1 MTRAGILIA
10 AALLSAIAAAPAE
23 ARSPIEGRWK
33 KGKLQ
38 IDIKPCG
45 AALCGTVVKASPK
58 QQARAERGSGTEL
71 IGATLIKD
79 IRPAGGNSYRAKVFL
94 ADRNMSASGKITQV
108 SPNQLKVSGC
118 VLAIVCKS
126 ANWVRVQ

>member
-1 MTRAGILIA
+1 MTRAGLLFA
-10 AALLSAIAAAPAE
+10 AALISVIAAAPAD

-58 QQARAERGSGTEL
+58 QQARAERGSGTDL
-71 IGATLIKD
+71 IGATLIRD

-94 ADRNMSASGKITQV
+94 AERNMNASGKITQV
-108 SPNQLKVSGC
+108 SPNHLKVSGC
-118 VLAIVCKS
+118 VLAIICKS
-126 ANWVRVQ
+126 ANWTRVQ

>member
-1 MTRAGILIA
+1 MVKPLLT
-10 AALLSAIAAAPAE
+10 ALLALALATPAQT
-23 ARSPIEGRWK
+23 RSPIEGRWK
-33 KGKLQ
+33 KGNMQ

-45 AALCGTVVKASPK
+45 PTLCGTVVKASAK

-79 IRPAGGNSYRAKVFL
+79 IRLTGPNRYKARVFV
-94 ADRNMSASGKITQV
+94 ADRNVHANGTIRQV

-118 VLAIVCKS
+118 VLLIICKS
-126 ANWVRVQ
+126 ANWTRIH

>member
-1 MTRAGILIA
+1 MTRAGIIA
-10 AALLSAIAAAPAE
+10 ALFAVAVAGTAE

-33 KGKLQ
+33 KGNLQ
-38 IDIKPCG
+38 IDIRPCG
-45 AALCGTVVKASPK
+45 KTLCGTVVKASAK
-58 QQARAERGSGTEL
+58 QQARAERGSGTDL

-79 IRPAGGNSYRAKVFL
+79 IRSAGPRNYRAKVFV
-94 ADRNMSASGKITQV
+94 ADRNMHATGKIRQL

-126 ANWVRVQ
+126 TKWTRVQ

>member
-1 MTRAGILIA
+1 MSRAFIIA
-10 AALLSAIAAAPAE
+10 AALVGLAFAGAAD
-23 ARSPIEGRWK
+23 ARSPIEGRWA

-45 AALCGTVVKASPK
+45 QTLCGTVVKASPK

-79 IRPAGGNSYRAKVFL
+79 IRPAGPRNYRARVFVP
-94 ADRNMSASGKITQV
+94 DRNMNATGKIQQV
-108 SPNQLKVSGC
+108 APDQLKVSGC
-118 VLAIVCKS
+118 VLAIICKS
-126 ANWVRVQ
+126 ANWKRVD

>member
-1 MTRAGILIA
+1 MTRAGIIA
-10 AALLSAIAAAPAE
+10 ALFAVAVAGTAE

-33 KGKLQ
+33 KGNLQ
-38 IDIKPCG
+38 IDIRPCG
-45 AALCGTVVKASPK
+45 ATLCGKVVKASAK

-79 IRPAGGNSYRAKVFL
+79 IRPAGPRNYRARVFV
-94 ADRNMSASGKITQV
+94 ADRNMHATGKIRQL

-118 VLAIVCKS
+118 VLAVVCKS
-126 ANWVRVQ
+126 ANWTRVQ